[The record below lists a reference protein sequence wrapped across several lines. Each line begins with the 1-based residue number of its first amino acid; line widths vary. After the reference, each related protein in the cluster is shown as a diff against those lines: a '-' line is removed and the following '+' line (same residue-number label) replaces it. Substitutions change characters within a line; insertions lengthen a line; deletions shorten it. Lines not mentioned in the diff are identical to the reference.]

1 MKTSRKK
8 TVIQKMFIIAIE
20 GNIAA
25 GKSTFVEELKKRYEG
40 NITISFLDEPVDEWE
55 KIKDIYGVSMLQKY
69 YSNPAKY
76 SFAFQMM
83 ALGSRLNNLKQK
95 VKSLDPS
102 QRHVIITERSVYTD
116 REVFA
121 KMLHDQKMMEDVEF
135 KIYNKWFDDFVD
147 IAVDSVVMLKT
158 SPPTSFARVNRR
170 GRAGEVIPLDYLERC
185 DEYHK
190 HMLDNL
196 TIPTFV
202 FDADRDIYENP
213 EVLEEWLKTMDNI
226 IQ

>member
-1 MKTSRKK
+1 
-8 TVIQKMFIIAIE
+8 
-20 GNIAA
+20 
-25 GKSTFVEELKKRYEG
+25 
-40 NITISFLDEPVDEWE
+40 
-55 KIKDIYGVSMLQKY
+55 
-69 YSNPAKY
+69 
-76 SFAFQMM
+76 
-83 ALGSRLNNLKQK
+83 
-95 VKSLDPS
+95 
-102 QRHVIITERSVYTD
+102 
-116 REVFA
+116 VFA

>member
-1 MKTSRKK
+1 
-8 TVIQKMFIIAIE
+8 MFIVAIE

-25 GKSTFVEELKKRYEG
+25 GKSTFVEELKKKYKG
-40 NITISFLDEPVDEWE
+40 NATISFLDEPVDEWE

-69 YSNPAKY
+69 YSNPSKY

-95 VKSLDPS
+95 VKSLDPTE
-102 QRHVIITERSVYTD
+102 RHVIITERSVFTD

-147 IAVDSVVMLKT
+147 IAIDSVVMLKT
-158 SPPTSFARVNRR
+158 SPPTSFTRVNRR
-170 GRAGEVIPLDYLERC
+170 GRAGEVIPLEYLERC

-190 HMLDNL
+190 NMLDNL
-196 TIPTFV
+196 TIPKFI
-202 FDADRDIYENP
+202 FDADCDIYENP
-213 EVLEEWLKTMDNI
+213 EVLEEWLKMMDNI
-226 IQ
+226 IQV